1 MGGAEESSAQTLVTS
16 VEQQL
21 ETAGQR
27 RQRLLSVWVAHASMF
42 LSGFGNSLIYIG
54 MFPYIV
60 SVRKPHRSDKNT
72 YLDLGIC
79 DYFFIMMTKTI
90 YNY

>member
-16 VEQQL
+16 VEQGL
-21 ETAGQR
+21 ETGAQR

-72 YLDLGIC
+72 YLDL
-79 DYFFIMMTKTI
+79 DL
-90 YNY
+90 

>member
-16 VEQQL
+16 VEAGL
-21 ETAGQR
+21 ETRAQR

-90 YNY
+90 DNY

>member
-16 VEQQL
+16 VEQGL
-21 ETAGQR
+21 ETAAQR

-72 YLDLGIC
+72 YLDI
-79 DYFFIMMTKTI
+79 
-90 YNY
+90 

>member
-16 VEQQL
+16 VEAGL

-72 YLDLGIC
+72 YLDLGI
-79 DYFFIMMTKTI
+79 
-90 YNY
+90 

>member
-72 YLDLGIC
+72 YLDLGR
-79 DYFFIMMTKTI
+79 MTLGSDAQL
-90 YNY
+90 

>member
-16 VEQQL
+16 VEQGL

-72 YLDLGIC
+72 YLDPGIC

-90 YNY
+90 DNY

>member
-72 YLDLGIC
+72 YLDLGFC

-90 YNY
+90 DNY

>member
-90 YNY
+90 DNY